1 MPDAVPLGDR
11 PLDDCL
17 EDFWRGGFTLRADP
31 GNDVRLSAV
40 PDLDPSGITVR
51 GRDLAVLLAPAYR
64 DLTGRR

>member
-17 EDFWRGGFTLRADP
+17 EDFWRGAFTLRADAGSDNAP
-31 GNDVRLSAV
+31 AAQE
-40 PDLDPSGITVR
+40 LDPSGITVR

-64 DLTGRR
+64 ELTGRR